1 MGDACRAPL
10 GRLLPCCGLCLQQ
23 PDPGPGGGLVRHSA
37 RGDTWMSKHSQLVCY
52 HSILPVLH
60 QPGCPFCRLLKDFQ
74 ADRLQKH
81 AQGEMHHLCNF
92 HIWGLAAVKD
102 APDAAKIFL
111 DLVNEAA
118 PSSAGAASCDI
129 CPEVAPEEDLRVRE
143 FLS

>member
-1 MGDACRAPL
+1 MR
-10 GRLLPCCGLCLQQ
+10 
-23 PDPGPGGGLVRHSA
+23 
-37 RGDTWMSKHSQLVCY
+37 KHSQLVVY

-118 PSSAGAASCDI
+118 PSSAGAASCDL
-129 CPEVAPEEDLRVRE
+129 PRTWKVRQIAQSGP
-143 FLS
+143 LPGGRPQPGQAWSR